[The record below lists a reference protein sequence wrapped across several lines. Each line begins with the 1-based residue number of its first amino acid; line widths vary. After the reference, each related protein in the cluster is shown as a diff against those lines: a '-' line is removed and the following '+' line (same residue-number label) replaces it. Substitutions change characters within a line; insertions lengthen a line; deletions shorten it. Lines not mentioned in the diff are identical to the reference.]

1 VKYYLKENVSIV
13 RIYILSPCIFIQ
25 FIFFTPIAD
34 CLSSAYLFVATSRNR
49 RSLGAKML
57 LRPSF
62 SPFSRRGAI
71 PVRVNEGNH
80 HEILWN
86 SEVIRLEHWSWRN
99 QTGSR
104 RQRPPLRKER
114 DCVGQEYSS
123 HRRPAPQLRRRY
135 EHRSSALRA

>member
-1 VKYYLKENVSIV
+1 MSIGSYLCFPFPASVFLYFLCPLRNTHQAP
-13 RIYILSPCIFIQ
+13 IYLLLP
-25 FIFFTPIAD
+25 
-34 CLSSAYLFVATSRNR
+34 VAIDGHWGT
-49 RSLGAKML
+49 KML

-104 RQRPPLRKER
+104 RQRPPLRK
-114 DCVGQEYSS
+114 
-123 HRRPAPQLRRRY
+123 
-135 EHRSSALRA
+135 